1 MPKQGRPRAP
11 TGPPPRLI
19 DLWRGDTSETIAAF
33 LPLKAIA
40 TMAVSRRFRDR
51 HPAILFSVAR
61 RHGALAAGTSAFLD
75 AVVAKGRD
83 WTCFSSDAADNAW
96 TTRPASLDDSAF
108 TCSTNTSG
116 GVRHIQISTTA
127 FTGHGGGLVR
137 RYDPADRLCL
147 RRVKYRFSFSD
158 PAPDASHMS
167 PHVHGLAYF
176 IFPGAVG
183 LFVSPTR
190 TGYYVLKQVNG
201 GESGAIAMVEP
212 DTWYDVKMTWN
223 WTSTA
228 LGYDTLW
235 VGVVVKSEG
244 GFKYKARIS
253 CERLPLRSLALYNS
267 SPGVARYTAIELR
280 YSQKTSR
287 DRRFAFDDLS
297 PAVSPM
303 HSVRDSDDS
312 ESE

>member
-83 WTCFSSDAADNAW
+83 WRCFSSDAADNAW
-96 TTRPASLDDSAF
+96 TTIPASLNDNAF

-116 GVRHIQISTTA
+116 GARHIQISTRA

-137 RYDPADRLCL
+137 NFDHAEHMCL

-158 PAPDASHMS
+158 PAPDASHEE
-167 PHVHGLAYF
+167 PDIHGLAYF
-176 IFPGAVG
+176 NFAGAIG
-183 LFVSPTR
+183 LFVRPTR
-190 TGYYVLKQVNG
+190 TGYYALRHCNG
-201 GESGAIAMVEP
+201 EESAAIAMVEP
-212 DTWYDVKMTWN
+212 DTWYEVKMKCD
-223 WTSTA
+223 WTRTA
-228 LGYDTLW
+228 LGYDTLM
-235 VGVVVKSEG
+235 VHVVIKG
-244 GFKYKARIS
+244 GNQIKCRSRLS
-253 CERLPLRSLALYNS
+253 CDRLPLRSVALYNS
-267 SPGVARYTAIELR
+267 SPGVARYAGIELR
-280 YSQKTSR
+280 YSEKTPH

-297 PAVSPM
+297 PAVSPI
-303 HSVRDSDDS
+303 HSVVDSDP